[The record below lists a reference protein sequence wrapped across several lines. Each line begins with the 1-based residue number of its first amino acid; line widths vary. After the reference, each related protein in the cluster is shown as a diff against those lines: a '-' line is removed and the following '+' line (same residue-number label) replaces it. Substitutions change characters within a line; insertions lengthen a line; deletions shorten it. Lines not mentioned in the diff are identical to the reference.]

1 MVIKLVAKILIL
13 HGVNYWNAGDLG
25 ITISMVRRIREEIP
39 HSQVSMVSIFS
50 NMLPKPRKIDV
61 REWGAKEVEYILSYP
76 FNTYYEAFEAPLI
89 AIGSI
94 VFAILYRKFRRKFY
108 FLILGSKKNVIDHF
122 IDADVV
128 ISKGGGFLWDKGKGI
143 PSFIL
148 SLHQIFISTLLGKPT
163 ILYAQSIGPF
173 KRSWIGKIVKHV
185 LEKTSLILLRE
196 PLSLDLLGKIRGPEV
211 KVTADE
217 GFLLQSAKK
226 ERVMEIFVNEGINV
240 SDYPLV
246 GITVRHWSYPFSE
259 DPKGKRSQYID
270 AIAKTVD
277 YVIRHYNAT
286 VFFIP
291 HLVGFWGYNDPD
303 MINEIYEKIK
313 AKHKTKILGT
323 YSAEEIK
330 GLIGESKIFIGTRMH
345 SNIYALEECVPCITI
360 SYLPKC
366 EGIMK
371 MLNLEK
377 WVIPVEKVNTK
388 SLIAMVEELWN
399 EKEQIKK
406 KLCLEI
412 PKIREK
418 AKQNARAVKS
428 FTREKEE
435 VELIVEC

>member
-1 MVIKLVAKILIL
+1 M
-13 HGVNYWNAGDLG
+13 NYWNAGDLG
-25 ITISMVRRIREEIP
+25 ITISMIRRIKEEIP
-39 HSQVSMVSIFS
+39 HSQVSIVSIFS

-94 VFAILYRKFRRKFY
+94 VFAMLYGKFQRKFY

-122 IDADVV
+122 INADVI

-148 SLHQIFISTLLGKPT
+148 SLHQIFISTLLRKPT

-173 KRSWIGKIVKHV
+173 KRSWTGKIVKYV
-185 LEKTSLILLRE
+185 LKKTNLILLRE
-196 PLSLDLLGKIRGPEV
+196 PVSLGLLGKIKGPKV

-217 GFLLQSAKK
+217 AFLLSSAKK

-240 SDYPLV
+240 SDYPLI

-259 DPKGKRSQYID
+259 DPKGKRRQYID

-277 YVIRHYNAT
+277 HVIRHYNAT

-291 HLVGFWGYNDPD
+291 HLVGFWGHNDPD
-303 MINEIYEKIK
+303 MINEIYKKIQ

-323 YSAEEIK
+323 YSAEEIR

-345 SNIYALEECVPCITI
+345 SNIYALGECVPCITI

-377 WVIPVEKVNTK
+377 WVIPIEKVSVK
-388 SLIAMVEELWN
+388 RLISMVEELWN
-399 EKEQIKK
+399 EKEQIRE

-412 PKIREK
+412 PKIQEK
-418 AKQNARAVKS
+418 AKQNAMAIKS
-428 FTREKEE
+428 FIDEKKK
-435 VELIVEC
+435 LK